1 MDFIPIISFLLGILS
16 IISPCIIPVL
26 PILFG
31 FSIKNSNNKEL
42 LSFILGLFSI
52 FTILIFVTAFFTVIF
67 YHYVFYIRII
77 AAIIILIIGILFIS
91 NKTFSL
97 SFKGNSNKNS
107 FMLGVLTS
115 LAWSPCYGG
124 YLISLISILL
134 SYGNVIYNALNIVI
148 YCVGFG
154 VALFVLS
161 FVISKL
167 NIEKLVKNAD
177 YLRKISG
184 VLFIFAAIYMILT
197 ALGF

>member
-148 YCVGFG
+148 YCIGFG

>member
-67 YHYVFYIRII
+67 YNYVFYIRII